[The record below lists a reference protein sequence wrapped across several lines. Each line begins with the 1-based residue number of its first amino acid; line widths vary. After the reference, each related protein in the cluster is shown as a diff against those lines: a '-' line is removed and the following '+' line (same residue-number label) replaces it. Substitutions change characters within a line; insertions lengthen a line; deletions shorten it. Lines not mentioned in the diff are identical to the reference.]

1 MRAHGKYTNVD
12 GLFLTSTEELRH
24 QHEAEELSTAA
35 AKVGIWSRVEISP
48 GTHVWQFAAP
58 AFATA
63 YPWLAN
69 QLALPAGQHSHQHH
83 GTRHTKPA

>member
-1 MRAHGKYTNVD
+1 MHAHGPYRGVN
-12 GLFLTSTEELRH
+12 GLFLTSTEEIRH
-24 QHEAEELSTAA
+24 QHEAEELSRAA

-63 YPWLAN
+63 YPWLVN
-69 QLALPAGQHSHQHH
+69 ELAAPSNPPHLEARSS
-83 GTRHTKPA
+83 KPA